1 MATELAVCLFSL
13 PPAPVATKPVN
24 IIWFCVQTWARG
36 QLMALSK
43 GKLRFA
49 DTLLDCLLDGKTEEE
64 VARDCTANLHCGK
77 EKAMTFAVELFR

>member
-1 MATELAVCLFSL
+1 
-13 PPAPVATKPVN
+13 
-24 IIWFCVQTWARG
+24 
-36 QLMALSK
+36 MALSK